1 MPKSDLILSLAKVL
15 VAAAWA
21 DEEVSHDEINALKD
35 LLFHLPGL
43 SARDWAE
50 LDIYID
56 SPIDPSER
64 NRLLHD
70 LRAAIRT
77 RKDKELASET
87 LERLIQADGTVT
99 PEERAVAN
107 EIQSA
112 IDSINTNIFS
122 RMGKMILASA
132 KKRSRTVAGTANR
145 EQYLEDFIRNRIY
158 YKMKRKLGE
167 NEAEIPL
174 SDEEF
179 RKLCLASGLLSRV
192 AFVDKDVTTEE
203 RASIVEILRKSWDL
217 RQETAALVAETA
229 ISAFEE
235 GVDYY
240 RLSREIFIATDEG
253 ERIKFVR
260 ALFQVAAADGD
271 LSHDETEE
279 IRKIAQV
286 LKLTHKQFID
296 AKLSARS

>member
-112 IDSINTNIFS
+112 SSAT
-122 RMGKMILASA
+122 AS
-132 KKRSRTVAGTANR
+132 
-145 EQYLEDFIRNRIY
+145 
-158 YKMKRKLGE
+158 
-167 NEAEIPL
+167 
-174 SDEEF
+174 
-179 RKLCLASGLLSRV
+179 
-192 AFVDKDVTTEE
+192 TT
-203 RASIVEILRKSWDL
+203 R
-217 RQETAALVAETA
+217 
-229 ISAFEE
+229 
-235 GVDYY
+235 
-240 RLSREIFIATDEG
+240 
-253 ERIKFVR
+253 
-260 ALFQVAAADGD
+260 
-271 LSHDETEE
+271 
-279 IRKIAQV
+279 
-286 LKLTHKQFID
+286 
-296 AKLSARS
+296 

>member
-77 RKDKELASET
+77 RQDKELASET

-240 RLSREIFIATDEG
+240 RLSREFFIATDEG

>member
-1 MPKSDLILSLAKVL
+1 
-15 VAAAWA
+15 
-21 DEEVSHDEINALKD
+21 
-35 LLFHLPGL
+35 
-43 SARDWAE
+43 
-50 LDIYID
+50 
-56 SPIDPSER
+56 
-64 NRLLHD
+64 
-70 LRAAIRT
+70 
-77 RKDKELASET
+77 
-87 LERLIQADGTVT
+87 
-99 PEERAVAN
+99 
-107 EIQSA
+107 
-112 IDSINTNIFS
+112 
-122 RMGKMILASA
+122 
-132 KKRSRTVAGTANR
+132 
-145 EQYLEDFIRNRIY
+145 
-158 YKMKRKLGE
+158 MKRKLGE

-240 RLSREIFIATDEG
+240 RLSREFFIATDEG

>member
-122 RMGKMILASA
+122 RMGKMILVSA
-132 KKRSRTVAGTANR
+132 KKRSQTVAGTANR
-145 EQYLEDFIRNRIY
+145 ERYLEDFIRNRIY

-240 RLSREIFIATDEG
+240 RLSREFFIATDEG

>member
-1 MPKSDLILSLAKVL
+1 MTNSDLILSLAKVL

-43 SARDWAE
+43 SARDWAK

-64 NRLLHD
+64 SRLLQD

-77 RKDKELASET
+77 RKDKALASET

-99 PEERAVAN
+99 PEERAIAY
-107 EIQSA
+107 EIQAA
-112 IDSINTNIFS
+112 IDSTNTNVFS
-122 RMGKMILASA
+122 RMGKMMRTSV
-132 KKRSRTVAGTANR
+132 KKRSQIVAGTANR
-145 EQYLEDFIRNRIY
+145 EQFLEDFIRNRIY

-167 NEAEIPL
+167 NEADIQL

-179 RKLCLASGLLSRV
+179 RKLCLASGLLSRI

-203 RASIVEILRKSWDL
+203 KASIVEILRSGWDL
-217 RQETAALVAETA
+217 SRETAALVAETA
-229 ISAFEE
+229 ISAFEK
-235 GVDYY
+235 GMDYY
-240 RLSREIFIATDEG
+240 RLSREFFIATDEE
-253 ERIKFVR
+253 ERINFVR
-260 ALFQVAAADGD
+260 ALFRVAASDGD
-271 LSHDETEE
+271 LSHEETEE

-296 AKLSARS
+296 AKLSVQS

>member
-1 MPKSDLILSLAKVL
+1 MPNSDLILSLAKVL

-64 NRLLHD
+64 NRLLQD
-70 LRAAIRT
+70 LRTAIRT
-77 RKDKELASET
+77 RQDKELASET
-87 LERLIQADGTVT
+87 LEQLIQADGTVT
-99 PEERAVAN
+99 PEERAVAD
-107 EIQSA
+107 EIQST

-122 RMGKMILASA
+122 RMGKMILVSA

-145 EQYLEDFIRNRIY
+145 ERYLEDFIRNRIY
-158 YKMKRKLGE
+158 YKLKRKLGE
-167 NEAEIPL
+167 NEADIPL
-174 SDEEF
+174 SDDEF

-203 RASIVEILRKSWDL
+203 KASIVEILRSSWDL
-217 RQETAALVAETA
+217 RRETAALVAETA

-235 GVDYY
+235 GIDYY
-240 RLSREIFIATDEG
+240 RLSREFFIATDEE

-286 LKLTHKQFID
+286 LKLSHKQFID
-296 AKLSARS
+296 SKLSARS

>member
-240 RLSREIFIATDEG
+240 RLSREFFIATDEG
-253 ERIKFVR
+253 ERIKFVC

>member
-1 MPKSDLILSLAKVL
+1 MPNSDLILSLAKVL

-64 NRLLHD
+64 NRLLQD
-70 LRAAIRT
+70 LRTAIRT
-77 RKDKELASET
+77 RQDKELASET
-87 LERLIQADGTVT
+87 LEQLIQADGTVT
-99 PEERAVAN
+99 PEERAVAD
-107 EIQSA
+107 EIQST

-122 RMGKMILASA
+122 RMGKMILVSA

-145 EQYLEDFIRNRIY
+145 ERYLEDFIRNRIY
-158 YKMKRKLGE
+158 YKLKRKLGE
-167 NEAEIPL
+167 NEADIPL
-174 SDEEF
+174 SDDEF

-203 RASIVEILRKSWDL
+203 KASIVEILRSSWDL
-217 RQETAALVAETA
+217 RRETAALVAETA

-235 GVDYY
+235 GIDYY
-240 RLSREIFIATDEG
+240 RLSREFFIATDEE

-286 LKLTHKQFID
+286 LKLSHKQFID

>member
-1 MPKSDLILSLAKVL
+1 MPNSDLILSLAKVL

-21 DEEVSHDEINALKD
+21 DEEVSHEEINALKD

-64 NRLLHD
+64 NRLLQD
-70 LRAAIRT
+70 LRTAIRS
-77 RKDKELASET
+77 RQDKELASET
-87 LERLIQADGTVT
+87 LEQLIQADGTVT
-99 PEERAVAN
+99 PEERAVAD
-107 EIQSA
+107 EIQST

-122 RMGKMILASA
+122 RLGKMILVSA

-145 EQYLEDFIRNRIY
+145 ERYLEDFIRNRIY
-158 YKMKRKLGE
+158 YKLKRKLGE
-167 NEAEIPL
+167 NEADIPL
-174 SDEEF
+174 SDDEF

-203 RASIVEILRKSWDL
+203 KASIVEILRKSWDL
-217 RQETAALVAETA
+217 RRETAALVAETA

-235 GVDYY
+235 GIDYY
-240 RLSREIFIATDEG
+240 RLSREFFIATDEE

-286 LKLTHKQFID
+286 LKLSHKQFID